1 MSLLFAQKQK
11 ISKRRSFVKK
21 EKRVMCSNRTDP
33 FLYSVFYGVKKKLL
47 MAFYALSVLALGT
60 TSIIVIGYLTDVT
73 GKIQL
78 LLILL
83 IAIAGI
89 TGGAFLF
96 VLLDLSN
103 IGCKFDEIKNDIA
116 SKTIKTTEEFA
127 NRVCTFICNYFNFSF
142 FTIAYCFFNIIDS
155 DYVCSDNIIRNNI
168 TELKFT
174 SMLNKSQQTE
184 KVTYIGKHSVGDK
197 NYHLYIIPIWFG
209 KEWLGYIGIF
219 SPNKLWNMF
228 ILFLSDFENEYV
240 DDQLVHVLNMKNAA
254 AIQK

>member
-1 MSLLFAQKQK
+1 
-11 ISKRRSFVKK
+11 
-21 EKRVMCSNRTDP
+21 MCTNRTDP

-60 TSIIVIGYLTDVT
+60 TSMILINYVTNVT

-89 TGGAFLF
+89 TGGAFLS

-103 IGCKFDEIKNDIA
+103 IGYKFDEIKNDIA
-116 SKTIKTTEEFA
+116 SQAIKTTEEFA
-127 NRVCTFICNYFNFSF
+127 RRLCIFICNYFTFSF
-142 FTIAYCFFNIIDS
+142 FTITYCFVNIIDS
-155 DYVCSDNIIRNNI
+155 NHVYSDNIIHNNI
-168 TELKFT
+168 TEPEFA
-174 SMLNKSQQTE
+174 SMLNRSQHTE
-184 KVTYIGKHSVGDK
+184 RVTYIGKHSIGDK
-197 NYHLYIIPIWFG
+197 DYHLYMIPIWFG
-209 KEWLGYIGIF
+209 QEWLGYIGIF
-219 SPNKLWNMF
+219 SANKLWNMF